1 MRAYTIHNQN
11 IPYFLTW
18 TIVDWIDIFTRQRY
32 REIIIES
39 LKYCVARKGLVLHAY
54 VIMSNHMH
62 LIVNASQGFALSDII
77 RDCKKYTSKT
87 IIASMQ
93 EEPESRRAWIID
105 LLSTHGA
112 LNPNNSYYQLWQQ
125 DNHAIELTDLR
136 RCYQKLAY
144 IHMNPVKAG
153 IVAEPEHYIY
163 SSARNYA
170 GLSNLID
177 VTLLEIVPLDGYMRP
192 IGWEQ

>member
-77 RDCKKYTSKT
+77 RDCKKIHVKNDHSFY
-87 IIASMQ
+87 A
-93 EEPESRRAWIID
+93 R
-105 LLSTHGA
+105 GA
-112 LNPNNSYYQLWQQ
+112 R
-125 DNHAIELTDLR
+125 E
-136 RCYQKLAY
+136 
-144 IHMNPVKAG
+144 
-153 IVAEPEHYIY
+153 
-163 SSARNYA
+163 
-170 GLSNLID
+170 
-177 VTLLEIVPLDGYMRP
+177 
-192 IGWEQ
+192 